1 MESINEFVAGQHPIF
16 PGLLLAVLI
25 GLALYL
31 SWLPVQQLLA
41 HWRLHALVNRLGKRS
56 LRNVYIPDGLGDVI
70 YIEQLILRPSELLLV
85 TIKPFRGN
93 IFAAEQIDLW
103 TQVVGQRSYKF
114 SNPLHQQEHDLQA
127 LSEVIPKQPV
137 SGMVVFAK
145 GCCFPKGKPEQVRD
159 YQELKKMGDDQ
170 GKQETNPELKAAWQ
184 FLSEQAEVA
193 ENMKQTILF
202 RSGDKRRLA
211 MGIVIGLLAIAYTVW
226 YLGAVS
232 LSAFII

>member
-1 MESINEFVAGQHPIF
+1 MELMNELLTGQHPIL

-31 SWLPVQQLLA
+31 SSSPIQQLLV
-41 HWRLHALVNRLGKRS
+41 HWRLHSLVNKLGKTS

-70 YIEQLILRPSELLLV
+70 YIEQLILRPTELLLV

-127 LSEVIPKQPV
+127 LSAIIPKQAI

-145 GCCFPKGKPEQVRD
+145 GCRFPKGKPDKVCD
-159 YQELKKMGDDQ
+159 YQELKNMGNEN
-170 GKQETNPELKAAWQ
+170 GTQEINPETKAAWQ
-184 FLSEQAEVA
+184 LLTEQAEVA
-193 ENMKQTILF
+193 DNMKQSILF
-202 RSGDKRRLA
+202 RPGDKKRLV
-211 MGIVIGLLAIAYTVW
+211 MGAIVGLLAIAYAAW
-226 YLGAVS
+226 YLGAIS
-232 LSAFII
+232 LPL